1 MPRTQIAFGYGGAS
15 TTIKSY
21 GVPKGGSS
29 NRCQGS
35 ASNGMLYTDA
45 VFMISC

>member
-1 MPRTQIAFGYGGAS
+1 MAPTQIAFGYGGAS
-15 TTIKSY
+15 ATIKSY
-21 GVPKGGSS
+21 GVPKSGGS

-45 VFMISC
+45 CFYH